1 MSVFL
6 KSLFQTSLGPK
17 SAIGTGENKREG
29 MSRWL
34 QQSDGRGRDRL
45 RDVPKKCLHR
55 RLHRMIIITAQNF
68 QFDSCA
74 CKTQYNHPFM
84 VSVHLYDQNMSFRVE
99 FTRLCSWYYS
109 YLDSSISET
118 PIRKGRL
125 YFGWHLCW
133 HADGLLTLLRTNH
146 SQHYVKVTWAMP
158 QSVAHLE
165 KLSLNFSISLFVIR
179 VNLPHP

>member
-1 MSVFL
+1 MSVSFKL
-6 KSLFQTSLGPK
+6 LCVQSLRSGRAKTKGKECPVGFSRVTVVGETDCVMCPK
-17 SAIGTGENKREG
+17 NVCIG
-29 MSRWL
+29 
-34 QQSDGRGRDRL
+34 
-45 RDVPKKCLHR
+45 
-55 RLHRMIIITAQNF
+55 
-68 QFDSCA
+68 
-74 CKTQYNHPFM
+74 
-84 VSVHLYDQNMSFRVE
+84 
-99 FTRLCSWYYS
+99 YYS

-165 KLSLNFSISLFVIR
+165 KFSLNFSISLFVIR
-179 VNLPHP
+179 VNLLHP

>member
-84 VSVHLYDQNMSFRVE
+84 VSVHLYDQNMSF
-99 FTRLCSWYYS
+99 
-109 YLDSSISET
+109 
-118 PIRKGRL
+118 G
-125 YFGWHLCW
+125 G
-133 HADGLLTLLRTNH
+133 
-146 SQHYVKVTWAMP
+146 
-158 QSVAHLE
+158 
-165 KLSLNFSISLFVIR
+165 
-179 VNLPHP
+179 